1 MVKMRGKVKV
11 IILPY
16 KDFKHRIRLTK
27 YYEKDYSIEN
37 MNSYLYMV
45 RRV

>member
-27 YYEKDYSIEN
+27 YYEKII
-37 MNSYLYMV
+37 V
-45 RRV
+45 